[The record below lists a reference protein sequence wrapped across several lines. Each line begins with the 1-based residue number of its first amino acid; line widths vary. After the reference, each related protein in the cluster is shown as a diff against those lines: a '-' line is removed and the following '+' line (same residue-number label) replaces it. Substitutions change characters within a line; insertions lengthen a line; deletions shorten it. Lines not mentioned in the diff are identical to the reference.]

1 MPNSPDAPIVLPELP
16 LRLASVFRALRSG
29 RHLSRNDGQDFID
42 LERRH
47 SLYEHVF
54 QGLGY
59 KLRQHN
65 QGFYYLEGVGAI
77 KSERMRAA
85 LLFLLIIFQDLEERK
100 FSRQSRA
107 WERSLLTTTFKLVE
121 LPHFQTAQ
129 RRALMS
135 AVDIDEAALPKLL
148 RSLVTLGVV
157 QTLPDNQFR
166 FLPPIY
172 RFVDLCMRFADDD
185 SWSQA
190 LSSSAPPTTSEL
202 DDSSEDDDEE
212 AAS

>member
-1 MPNSPDAPIVLPELP
+1 MPNSTDAPMALPELP

-42 LERRH
+42 LERTH
-47 SLYEHVF
+47 TLYEHVF
-54 QGLGY
+54 RSLGY
-59 KLRQHN
+59 KLRRHN

-107 WERSLLTTTFKLVE
+107 WERSLLTNTFKLAE

-148 RSLVTLGVV
+148 RSLGTLGVV
-157 QTLPDNQFR
+157 QLLPDNQFR

-172 RFVDLCMRFADDD
+172 RFVDLCMRFAEDD
-185 SWSQA
+185 SWSKA